1 MSVRSKDDDNISPLY
16 RDLDKDDDEWFDDK
30 KEHNYSYMKNP
41 SKSFKF
47 KVTKKAV

>member
-1 MSVRSKDDDNISPLY
+1 MSVRSKDDIDQE
-16 RDLDKDDDEWFDDK
+16 EWFDDK